1 MKTIMKKTYRKPEMA
16 VIDMAVE
23 NLIAASLTIDA
34 GKSGD
39 QQLSNKGGGWNSDD
53 WSDLDD
59 DIDK

>member
-1 MKTIMKKTYRKPEMA
+1 MA

-39 QQLSNKGGGWNSDD
+39 QQLSNKGSGWNSDD
-53 WSDLDD
+53 WSDLDG

>member
-34 GKSGD
+34 GKIGD

-53 WSDLDD
+53 WSDLDG

>member
-39 QQLSNKGGGWNSDD
+39 QQLSNKGSGWNSDD
-53 WSDLDD
+53 WSDLDG